1 MCSSWPRLRSSR
13 CINSRGNR
21 RPSELPIFLIS
32 IFTVSS
38 PRAATPKGMLY
49 RCITCP
55 FAAFNVCNTD
65 YLIHPL
71 QLVDHA
77 RDHRQPAVPEFRVLG
92 IQPERLEQ
100 FGIMLG
106 RGGPQH
112 RQIALGEATLRV
124 FVDRVERVHQAI
136 PERVGVD
143 VEWRMDEM
151 RDVHPE
157 ILVARTDI
165 DRGAQAVA
173 LPAEPDFADALGGQF
188 AVAPLGMDGA
198 LERIERDLP
207 HHGVDH
213 VLDLA
218 CEKCL
223 ALTGALGLSPS

>member
-38 PRAATPKGMLY
+38 PHAATPKGMLY

-55 FAAFNVCNTD
+55 SAAFNVCNTD
-65 YLIHPL
+65 YLIYPL
-71 QLVDHA
+71 QFVDHA
-77 RDHRQPAVPEFRVLG
+77 RYHRQPAVPEFRILG

-106 RGGPQH
+106 SAGRQH
-112 RQIALGEATLRV
+112 RQVALGEATLRI
-124 FVDRVERVHQAI
+124 FVDRIERVHQAI
-136 PERVGVD
+136 AERVGVD
-143 VEWRMDEM
+143 VERRMDEV

-165 DRGAQAVA
+165 DRRAQALA
-173 LPAEPDFADALGGQF
+173 LHAEPDFADALGGQF
-188 AVAPLGMDGA
+188 AVASLGMDGA

-207 HHGVDH
+207 HYRVDH

-218 CEKCL
+218 GEQRL
-223 ALTGALGLSPS
+223 ALPGVPGLRQ